1 MAAEQTGK
9 TSEAY
14 PMKGGDGVRS
24 YANNSSYQRGVIDS
38 AKWLITEAIAEKLDV
53 DNFVSSYTY
62 RIADLGCSV
71 GPNTFFA
78 VQNIIEALQ
87 FKHQRQGLH
96 SQLPEFQVFFNDH
109 ILNDFNTLFSSLPP
123 NREYYAAGVPGSFH
137 SRLFPNAS
145 LHFVFSSYSIHWL
158 SKVPKPVVDKSSPAW
173 NKGRIHYPNSND
185 EVVKAYQA
193 QYTEDM
199 ECFLHARA
207 KEVVCGGL
215 VALIIPG
222 RPNGMRHSQSL
233 TIGVLESCLMDMARK
248 GIISEEKVDSFNLPV
263 YLMSPQELE
272 AAVDRNGYFSIER
285 IITELGTVPETQS
298 QKISSNFQ
306 AAFEGVIMAHFGYE
320 ILDELFDSFGKKFE
334 VEFMTKPMSGSSSIF
349 FALLKRKAT
358 N

>member
-1 MAAEQTGK
+1 MAAEQTSK
-9 TSEAY
+9 TIEAY
-14 PMKGGDGVRS
+14 PMKGGDGVHS
-24 YANNSSYQRGVIDS
+24 YANNSSYQREVIGS
-38 AKWLITEAIAEKLDV
+38 AKRLITEAIAEKLDV

-96 SQLPEFQVFFNDH
+96 SQLPEFQIFFNDH

-123 NREYYAAGVPGSFH
+123 NREYYAAGVP
-137 SRLFPNAS
+137 
-145 LHFVFSSYSIHWL
+145 
-158 SKVPKPVVDKSSPAW
+158 VPKPVVDKSSPAW

-193 QYTEDM
+193 QHTEDM

-215 VALIIPG
+215 VALIILG
-222 RPNGMRHSQSL
+222 RPNGMLHSQSL
-233 TIGVLESCLMDMARK
+233 TIGALESCLMDMARK
-248 GIISEEKVDSFNLPV
+248 GIISEEKLDSFNLPL
-263 YLMSPQELE
+263 YCMSPQELE
-272 AAVDRNGYFSIER
+272 AAVDRNGYFSVER

-298 QKISSNFQ
+298 QKISSNFR

-334 VEFMTKPMSGSSSIF
+334 VEFMTKPMSGSSTIF

-358 N
+358 S

>member
-1 MAAEQTGK
+1 MLLVFRNYVMMTATKFIRMIMRNTFAFQGRVNNAAN
-9 TSEAY
+9 
-14 PMKGGDGVRS
+14 R
-24 YANNSSYQRGVIDS
+24 
-38 AKWLITEAIAEKLDV
+38 LITEAVVEILDIE
-53 DNFVSSYTY
+53 NFASSNTF

-145 LHFVFSSYSIHWL
+145 LHFVFSSFSIHWL

-215 VALIIPG
+215 VALIIRC
-222 RPNGMRHSQSL
+222 RPNGMHHSQSL
-233 TIGVLESCLMDMARK
+233 TTDVLESCLMDMARK
-248 GIISEEKVDSFNLPV
+248 VRHDQWPQVFILLFE
-263 YLMSPQELE
+263 YSPF
-272 AAVDRNGYFSIER
+272 DFD
-285 IITELGTVPETQS
+285 
-298 QKISSNFQ
+298 
-306 AAFEGVIMAHFGYE
+306 
-320 ILDELFDSFGKKFE
+320 LDL
-334 VEFMTKPMSGSSSIF
+334 IF
-349 FALLKRKAT
+349 FLYL
-358 N
+358 NY